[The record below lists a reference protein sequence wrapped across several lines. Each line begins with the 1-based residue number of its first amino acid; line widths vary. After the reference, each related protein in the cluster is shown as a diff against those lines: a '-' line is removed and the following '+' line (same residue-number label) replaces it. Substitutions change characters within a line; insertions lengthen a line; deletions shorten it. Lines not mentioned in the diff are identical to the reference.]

1 MTNEKE
7 ILVRIKEIGKEL
19 IHIDKE
25 LIHIDKDIIGCRCG
39 KLGIKKRGILSAEL
53 EMLAVRLNYE

>member
-1 MTNEKE
+1 MNNEKE

-19 IHIDKE
+19 M
-25 LIHIDKDIIGCRCG
+25 HIDKDIIGCRCG
-39 KLGIKKRGILSAEL
+39 KLVIKKRGILSAEL